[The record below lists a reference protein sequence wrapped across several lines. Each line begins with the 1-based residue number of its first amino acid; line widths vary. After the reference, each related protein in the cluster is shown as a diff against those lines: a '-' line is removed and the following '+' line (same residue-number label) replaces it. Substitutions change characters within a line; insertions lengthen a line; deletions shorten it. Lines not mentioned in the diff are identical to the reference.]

1 MTEFN
6 TLNAENKKQHS
17 YVNNLKGLV
26 EQEVKPARRL
36 MKQSQQV
43 GTQIPKDN
51 QYYNRAASRSKGRGL
66 FTSNNLGK
74 ASSSKLLL
82 KKVRSS

>member
-43 GTQIPKDN
+43 GT
-51 QYYNRAASRSKGRGL
+51 
-66 FTSNNLGK
+66 
-74 ASSSKLLL
+74 
-82 KKVRSS
+82 